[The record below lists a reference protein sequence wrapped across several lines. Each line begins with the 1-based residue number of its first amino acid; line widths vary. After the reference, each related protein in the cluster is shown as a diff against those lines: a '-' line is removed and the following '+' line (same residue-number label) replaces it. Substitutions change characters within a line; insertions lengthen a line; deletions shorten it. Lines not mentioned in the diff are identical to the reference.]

1 MAIENYIF
9 RYALIIFDIVLFINM
24 LVIVYIA
31 VRRSVVVHKYREKKD
46 GKFKTIV
53 IKEDVH
59 SEIKLA
65 SAKVVVQI
73 MWSQITAWISF
84 TMFLTFR
91 YALNNFIQ

>member
-1 MAIENYIF
+1 MAIENMIF
-9 RYALIIFDIVLFINM
+9 RYALVIFDVVLFINM
-24 LVIVYIA
+24 LIIVYIA
-31 VRRSVVVHKYREKKD
+31 VRRSVVVNKYREKKD

-53 IKEDVH
+53 IKEEAY
-59 SEIKLA
+59 SEAKLA

-91 YALNNFIQ
+91 YALNNSIK

>member
-1 MAIENYIF
+1 MAIENMIF
-9 RYALIIFDIVLFINM
+9 RYALVIFDVVLFINM
-24 LVIVYIA
+24 LVIAYIA
-31 VRRSVVVHKYREKKD
+31 VGRSVVVHKYREKKD

-53 IKEDVH
+53 IKEEAH
-59 SEIKLA
+59 SEAKLA

-91 YALNNFIQ
+91 YAMNNFIK